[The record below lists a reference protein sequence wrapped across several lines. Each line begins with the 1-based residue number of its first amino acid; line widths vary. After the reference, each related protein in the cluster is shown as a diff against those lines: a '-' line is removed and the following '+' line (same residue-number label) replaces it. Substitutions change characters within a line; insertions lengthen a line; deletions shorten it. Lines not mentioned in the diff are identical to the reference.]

1 MNFKIIEKLFLQMT
15 EKRIGFKGLVTT
27 LPILSAESDDKVL
40 PAIRDLSEFQ
50 KTPFLGSIPKSN
62 ISANLPQIILDWIA
76 SISFILII
84 ICSGFYSWSIYCDY
98 EYQKITDIT
107 NSKIVEQM
115 PPLGAEH
122 SLNRSELLYCFAEN
136 KRLESQRESGRG
148 LFLFWRTGYKQ
159 YADSFGLH
167 CAHKKYRLSDLGDVK
182 KIYNENIELY
192 ERQGTLR

>member
-1 MNFKIIEKLFLQMT
+1 MT

-84 ICSGFYSWSIYCDY
+84 ICCGFYSWSIYCDY
-98 EYQKITDIT
+98 ELRFPLFFVFQGSGIR
-107 NSKIVEQM
+107 
-115 PPLGAEH
+115 PPFSAYAH
-122 SLNRSELLYCFAEN
+122 S
-136 KRLESQRESGRG
+136 
-148 LFLFWRTGYKQ
+148 
-159 YADSFGLH
+159 
-167 CAHKKYRLSDLGDVK
+167 
-182 KIYNENIELY
+182 
-192 ERQGTLR
+192 